1 MTSIGKVLSTILM
14 ENPHQIDRFAGLMHH
29 ESWHPCHTLPFRQ
42 FEGSFVN
49 LREVFLEAWLRHQNL
64 KYNRDFL
71 FLDTFI
77 GIIEHSTIEISKS
90 KSRYLE

>member
-1 MTSIGKVLSTILM
+1 MISIGKVLSTILM

-71 FLDTFI
+71 FLNTFI
-77 GIIEHSTIEISKS
+77 GIFERSTIEIGKS